1 MIELYNNELW
11 VKEKNDDLITVLEK
25 INGIKN
31 NENKI
36 NDLSSN
42 IKSLPI
48 KKTHDD
54 KGEIK
59 LKKFKCDYKI

>member
-1 MIELYNNELW
+1 MMIELYNNELW

-36 NDLSSN
+36 NDL
-42 IKSLPI
+42 
-48 KKTHDD
+48 
-54 KGEIK
+54 
-59 LKKFKCDYKI
+59 